1 VYKVTNRGKNAS
13 QPDGP
18 VLFSVSLYLNN
29 FQSIIIVEIVLSINC
44 KDAGDPVCTHTIYGE
59 TEEEVLKNA
68 KEHGYTE
75 ESWNEILSKNLEHFK
90 KIIEQ
95 V

>member
-1 VYKVTNRGKNAS
+1 LHKNEDLEEKKVLGS
-13 QPDGP
+13 GG
-18 VLFSVSLYLNN
+18 Y
-29 FQSIIIVEIVLSINC
+29 
-44 KDAGDPVCTHTIYGE
+44 GDPVCTHTMYGE

-68 KEHGYTE
+68 KQHGIKEHGYTE

-90 KIIEQ
+90 KIIKQ